1 MLNLSHK
8 VGDLVA
14 VTDDRLNS
22 GKSLGV
28 ITGTEMSNWQIMT
41 YKVFCQGKTLSVLSS
56 QIWDPHEER

>member
-1 MLNLSHK
+1 MLNPCHK
-8 VGDLVA
+8 VGDLVT

-22 GKSLGV
+22 GESLGV